1 MDSKLISM
9 RNIILLV
16 CLLTVFSCQ
25 KEDEIFNIVNLN
37 RNNITVLGHGGMGI
51 SSTYPIDTFE
61 SIMSCLSLGTDG
73 SEIDVQMTK
82 DSVLVA
88 FHDSDLD
95 TKTNLSGVIS
105 QYNYDEIKDA
115 YYDETPYMTYS
126 IVSLEQL
133 FSNIDNLTSYKFTF
147 DCKLYNVD
155 ANNDSYLNTFANAI
169 VKISEKYNIQRRIYI
184 ESNDKSF
191 LSILAV
197 KNERFRLF
205 IYPQTFE
212 EGLAT
217 ASELNLYGITISNE
231 DISAEQML
239 VAHNQGFRVA
249 VWNVETEQDNL
260 EAIRKNPDFIQTDKV
275 KYLVS
280 MMSATDDAVQISY
293 KQKNK
298 TDSVAHKTDSTSN
311 VIKVSVSSQ

>member
-1 MDSKLISM
+1 MLALLI
-9 RNIILLV
+9 
-16 CLLTVFSCQ
+16 FSCQ

-51 SSTYPIDTFE
+51 SSTYPINTYE
-61 SIMSCLSLGTDG
+61 SIVSCLNLGTDG

-88 FHDSDLD
+88 FHDSELD
-95 TKTNLSGVIS
+95 TKTNLSGMIS
-105 QYNYDEIKDA
+105 EYNYAEIKDA
-115 YYDETPYMTYS
+115 YYDEMPYKTYL

-133 FSNIDNLTSYKFTF
+133 FSNIDDLSSYKFTF
-147 DCKLYNVD
+147 DCKLYNAD
-155 ANNDSYLNTFANAI
+155 ASNDAYLHTFANAI
-169 VKISEKYNIQRRIYI
+169 VRITERYSLQRRLYI

-191 LSILAV
+191 LSLLAD
-197 KNERFRLF
+197 KNDRFKLF

-217 ASELNLYGITISNE
+217 ANELDLYGITISND

-249 VWNVETEQDNL
+249 VWNVQTEQNNL
-260 EAIRKNPDFIQTDKV
+260 DAIRKNPDFIQTDKV

-280 MMSATDDAVQISY
+280 TLRATDDEIQPLSKQMY
-293 KQKNK
+293 KNDSLKNCRI
-298 TDSVAHKTDSTSN
+298 DSTSKGQQM
-311 VIKVSVSSQ
+311 IKTAISSK

>member
-1 MDSKLISM
+1 MKNISF
-9 RNIILLV
+9 IFVLL
-16 CLLTVFSCQ
+16 LFSCQ

-51 SSTYPIDTFE
+51 ASTYPIDTYE
-61 SIMSCLSLGTDG
+61 SIVNCLNLGTDG

-95 TKTNLSGVIS
+95 TKTNLSGMIS
-105 QYNYDEIKDA
+105 QHNYDEIKDA

-126 IVSLEQL
+126 LVSLDQL
-133 FSNIDNLTSYKFTF
+133 FSNIEDLASYKFTF
-147 DCKLYNVD
+147 DCKLYNAD
-155 ANNDSYLNTFANAI
+155 ASNDAYLTTFADAI
-169 VKISEKYNIQRRIYI
+169 VKISKKYNLQRRIYI
-184 ESNDKSF
+184 ESNDKNF
-191 LSILAV
+191 LTLLAN
-197 KNERFRLF
+197 KNERFKLF

-217 ASELNLYGITISNE
+217 ASELNLYGITISND

-239 VAHNQGFRVA
+239 LAHNQGFRVA
-249 VWNVETEQDNL
+249 VWNVETEQNNL
-260 EAIRKNPDFIQTDKV
+260 DAIRKNPDFIQTDKV

-280 MMSATDDAVQISY
+280 TLSATDDAIQPLSKQMY
-293 KQKNK
+293 KIDSLKNC
-298 TDSVAHKTDSTSN
+298 KTDSTS
-311 VIKVSVSSQ
+311 KVQRVTKTAIATE